1 MTAGP
6 TAGELPAASETTS
19 PDATG
24 NRFEPTRLKRPLAA
38 VITLA
43 ALAAVP
49 HLVPGA
55 LSLIVVVGIFYIV
68 LLGLGLLVGD
78 AGQVSLGQTMF
89 MAIGGY
95 GAGFVTLRWH
105 WPTTV
110 ALVAMAVVSAVVAA
124 LIGAAFLRLRG
135 YYFALATL
143 GLAVITESLASAM
156 SGFTGGPSGMVGV
169 PSLQLGG
176 FTVFSDRANYYVLL
190 VVGALGAWFIANLRR
205 SQTGRVLA
213 AISNDS
219 SAAAMLGIRSARYKT
234 ATFVISAVFA
244 SVGGSLY
251 AFYLR
256 FISPEVIGV
265 MVAFN
270 VVIMVALGGARTLI
284 GPLLGALLLQGLPL
298 AGAKFA
304 LWQPFASGVVLI
316 LVMTYL
322 PRGIWGGLRGIAT
335 RPFRRSAQ
343 EER

>member
-6 TAGELPAASETTS
+6 TAGQVPAPTDTTPPATRFS
-19 PDATG
+19 PAG
-24 NRFEPTRLKRPLAA
+24 LTRPVVLVVMLA
-38 VITLA
+38 VLV
-43 ALAAVP
+43 AVP
-49 HLVPGA
+49 YLVPGI
-55 LSLIVVVGIFYIV
+55 LSLIVVVGIFYVV

-95 GAGFVTLRWH
+95 GAGYATLRWQ

-110 ALVAMAVVSAVVAA
+110 ALVVMAVVSAIVAA

-143 GLAVITESLASAM
+143 GLAVITESLASAL
-156 SGFTGGPSGMVGV
+156 SGVTGGPSGLVGV
-169 PSLQLGG
+169 PSLQLGSL
-176 FTVFSDRANYYVLL
+176 TIFSDRANYYVLL
-190 VVGALGAWFIANLRR
+190 VVGGLGAWFIANLRR
-205 SQTGRVLA
+205 AQTGRVLA
-213 AISNDS
+213 AIANDS

-265 MVAFN
+265 LVAFN
-270 VVIMVALGGARTLI
+270 VVIMVALGGARTLM

-298 AGAKFA
+298 VGAEFA
-304 LWQPFASGVVLI
+304 LWQPFVSGVVLI
-316 LVMTYL
+316 IVMTYL
-322 PRGIWGGLRGIAT
+322 PRGIWGGFRDLAKRTLRRT
-335 RPFRRSAQ
+335 AQ
-343 EER
+343 EERR